1 MILDILKNWD
11 IDLKKSFM
19 IGDKLNDKLAAK
31 KSNIYFEFDKN
42 DLYKLDLLIDAIFLL
57 YLP

>member
-19 IGDKLNDKLAAK
+19 IGDKLSDKLAAK
-31 KSNIYFEFDKN
+31 KSNIYFEFDEN
-42 DLYKLDLLIDAIFLL
+42 DLYRQSLKIINKFNK
-57 YLP
+57 